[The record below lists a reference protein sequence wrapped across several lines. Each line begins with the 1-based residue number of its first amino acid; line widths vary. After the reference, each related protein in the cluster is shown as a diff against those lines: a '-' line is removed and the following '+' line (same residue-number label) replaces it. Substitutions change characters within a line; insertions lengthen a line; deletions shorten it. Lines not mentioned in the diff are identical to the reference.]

1 MICNFVNYN
10 TEVLNKVYLISE
22 ILLSLISSIGIIFT
36 LIYAI
41 RQYESE
47 KRHRKISKAAD
58 LAKLYA
64 EELLDPMRL
73 ILNEFI
79 EHRDLMKIIEKI
91 DIDLVEDFSV
101 EEAEEKLKIS
111 EEERKRYACLIRQ
124 QIYDEQSKYNEQTL
138 KLVIQD
144 TLNRIE
150 YLCTYFNSGIAED
163 MTVYCS
169 LHQTFLKL
177 MKYAYIYIVDTNK
190 DDMEKY
196 YMNIIKTFN
205 LWSKIYKEQK
215 KNVKLEK
222 NKLRNKYSAE
232 KKKYKKGILK
242 KIEPPSI
249 D

>member
-22 ILLSLISSIGIIFT
+22 ILLSLISGIGVIFT
-36 LIYAI
+36 LMYAI

-47 KRHRKISKAAD
+47 KKHRKISRAAD

-64 EELLDPMRL
+64 EELLDPVSL
-73 ILNEFI
+73 IINEFI
-79 EHRDLMKIIEKI
+79 EHKVLMKIIEKI
-91 DIDLVEDFSV
+91 DIDLIKDFSV

-111 EEERKRYACLIRQ
+111 EEERKFYAYLISQ
-124 QIYDEQSKYNEQTL
+124 QICDEKSKYDKQTL

-150 YLCTYFNSGIAED
+150 YLCIYFNSGIAEN

-169 LHQTFLKL
+169 LHQTFREL
-177 MKYAYIYIVDTNK
+177 MKYVYIYIVDTNK
-190 DDMEKY
+190 DDIEKY

-205 LWSKIYKEQK
+205 LWSKINKEQK
-215 KNVKLEK
+215 KKLKLEK
-222 NKLRNKYSAE
+222 NKLRNKYSVERE
-232 KKKYKKGILK
+232 KLKKGILK